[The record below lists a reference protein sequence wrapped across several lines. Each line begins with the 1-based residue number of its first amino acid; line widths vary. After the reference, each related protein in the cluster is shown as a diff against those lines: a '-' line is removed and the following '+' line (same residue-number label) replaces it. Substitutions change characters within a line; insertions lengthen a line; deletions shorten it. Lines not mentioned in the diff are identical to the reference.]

1 MHRILK
7 RQIEKTLGKDKDSPE
22 LQQLLQLVSDTYDH
36 FDEDRRLLDRSLSL
50 SSAEFLEK
58 SRNLIEAKERI
69 EEIVHERTQELRKTQ
84 ARLIASIESLSL
96 GFLILDEKGTV
107 FLGNRMFDEILG
119 IQSSDNISQIDQQL
133 GDKLKLKPMFDESI
147 SSHQPL
153 NSRNMV
159 FGKQAL
165 SVYVTPIALHMS
177 KIIGAVVII
186 EDSTKERQIDK
197 AKTEFV
203 SLASHQLRTPL
214 TIVKWH
220 TEAMRNKIK
229 DKPYEAI
236 IKKNLDQINDGTK
249 RMIALVQALLNASR
263 IELGKIAIVPELLNL
278 PEFAHGIVE
287 ELRLEIQEKN
297 IQISEVF
304 QPNLPKINADPNLLA
319 IVIQNLMTNA
329 IKYTPPKGRITIT
342 VEKIDTE
349 NLELIITDTGYGI
362 PREDQAK
369 IFTKLFRADNVKLLK
384 LGGTGLGLYITKS
397 IIETAGGKVSFT
409 SPVDPASKET
419 PGSTFHATIPLN
431 WAPRKDGSSLSS
443 EDNDL
448 LYT

>member
-7 RQIEKTLGKDKDSPE
+7 RQIEKTVGQLKDVPPP
-22 LQQLLQLVSDTYDH
+22 LQQLLDLVSDTYDH

-50 SSAEFLEK
+50 SSAEFVEK
-58 SRNLIEAKERI
+58 SRSLIEAKERI

-96 GFLILDEKGTV
+96 GFLILDEKGSV
-107 FLGNRMFDEILG
+107 FLGNKMFGEILG
-119 IQSSDNISQIDQQL
+119 IDSVDNINQIDQ
-133 GDKLKLKPMFDESI
+133 KLEGKLRLKPMFDESLK
-147 SSHQPL
+147 SHQPI

-159 FGKQAL
+159 FGKQAI
-165 SVYVTPIALHMS
+165 SVFVTPIALHMS
-177 KIIGAVVII
+177 KIIGAVVIL

-220 TEAMRNKIK
+220 TEAARNKIK
-229 DKPYEAI
+229 NQPYEAI

-278 PEFAHGIVE
+278 PEFTHNMVE

-297 IQISEVF
+297 LRISEVF
-304 QPNLPKINADPNLLA
+304 QQNLPKINADTNLLT
-319 IVIQNLMTNA
+319 IVIQNLLTNA
-329 IKYTPPKGRITIT
+329 IKYTPTEGRITIT
-342 VEKIDTE
+342 IEQIDSE

-362 PREDQAK
+362 PKSDQSK

-397 IIETAGGKVSFT
+397 IVETAGGKISFT
-409 SPVDPASKET
+409 SPATDSRET
-419 PGSTFHATIPLN
+419 PGCSFHVTLPLN
-431 WAPRKDGSSLSS
+431 WAARKDGSSLSS
-443 EDNDL
+443 EDSDL